1 MVQIHKKFT
10 DDQVQNLLGRYLKH
24 EIERKYIQEILGIGK
39 VRFFALLKEYRKN
52 PQCFSIKYQ
61 RTTKPKLSNEA
72 EEAIIKEL
80 MTEKKLIENQAVP
93 IRKYNYSYIKDLLE
107 SAYQQNI
114 SLTTIIKRAKQND
127 FYLPKKQKKTIHD
140 REVLTNYIGE
150 LIQHDSSFHLWSP
163 LAKEKWYLV
172 TSLDDHSRFIL
183 YAVFLKRET
192 SWDHILALQTVILQY
207 GLPLSYYVDSHSI
220 FRFVQGRD
228 SIWRNHRKV
237 TDEATPQW
245 KQVLDDCRVKVTYAL
260 SPQAK
265 GKIERPYQWLQD
277 RLVRTCV
284 REDVKDIRGAQTILH
299 RELQRY
305 NYRQVHS
312 TTKEVPY
319 YRFQR
324 ALNEGKS
331 LFREFKVPYP
341 YQSVK
346 DIFCLKTTR
355 VIDAYRNISLN
366 GIQLKVKNATPGE
379 TVSLRIY
386 PLNQTV
392 SEIRFWYR
400 NNLIDIQKV
409 KINAAQGVQF

>member
-52 PQCFSIKYQ
+52 PRCFSVKYQ

-72 EEAIIKEL
+72 EESIIKEL

-163 LAKEKWYLV
+163 LAKEKWHLV

-284 REDVKDIRGAQTILH
+284 REDVKDIRHAQTILH

-312 TTKEVPY
+312 TTQEVPY

-366 GIQLKVKNATPGE
+366 GIQLKVKNATPERRSPSGFIPL
-379 TVSLRIY
+379 TKPSLRLDSGIVI
-386 PLNQTV
+386 T
-392 SEIRFWYR
+392 
-400 NNLIDIQKV
+400 
-409 KINAAQGVQF
+409 